1 MDRVPPVQFL
11 PIQWAATVLMSSPFL
26 QQLLKLHLP
35 FPHIGGNN
43 CFKWQAEPSIMRM
56 LARPPVAVTPV
67 LHRGDSWK
75 QALKLPSL
83 TPFHVLSHQNHS
95 IFKALRESVT
105 NWKSNTLKLT
115 NLWVT
120 PHWNTRWYVQ
130 LAMIGEDWP
139 RFVDKKTSVSQYSVL
154 SFLFDTELY
163 WTEEPTSQCVL
174 DH

>member
-1 MDRVPPVQFL
+1 MHQDAPIQWWSTMQVVGQLGFAWNMFTVAYLRMDRALLIQVL
-11 PIQWAATVLMSSPFL
+11 PIQWAATVLMSSPFFL
-26 QQLLKLHLP
+26 QLLKLHLP
-35 FPHIGGNN
+35 FPHIGSNN

-105 NWKSNTLKLT
+105 NWKSNTFKLT
-115 NLWVT
+115 SLWVT
-120 PHWNTRWYVQ
+120 PHWNTR
-130 LAMIGEDWP
+130 
-139 RFVDKKTSVSQYSVL
+139 
-154 SFLFDTELY
+154 
-163 WTEEPTSQCVL
+163 
-174 DH
+174 